1 MSGSCLLWSLDGWTQ
16 VLKQTAHL
24 ATMAYRSIPRVV
36 WNGLRACQW
45 IVSSGA
51 RQARC
56 CRPGGCNCAA
66 AAFLLDELSPTL
78 DERRWCGRSR
88 MCSAGTNRA
97 AVPVVRLIK
106 LDTGFR
112 VQ

>member
-56 CRPGGCNCAA
+56 CRPRGCNCAA
-66 AAFLLDELSPTL
+66 AAFLLDELSPLWTN
-78 DERRWCGRSR
+78 G
-88 MCSAGTNRA
+88 AGADAQGCVLPLPIALR
-97 AVPVVRLIK
+97 
-106 LDTGFR
+106 F
-112 VQ
+112 QS